1 MTETCLAVL
10 DSRTTVLEMS
20 VSSMCLREKR
30 IQQLR
35 PAADGGDGDKFSPGL
50 TKTTIRRI
58 SSPAVLGRT
67 W

>member
-1 MTETCLAVL
+1 MTGACLEVL

-20 VSSMCLREKR
+20 VSMCLREKR

-35 PAADGGDGDKFSPGL
+35 PAADRGGDGDKFSPGL